1 VTEAPRGRPT
11 ASFGRS
17 DPKTKAGIAPD
28 KTDHASKV
36 RARIVLAIKDHRA
49 TGHKGIDPKATGD
62 KGTGLRATGLRATG
76 HKGIGVSDLRVKIG
90 VESARSAGSVR
101 SRSEP
106 RRCRTRR
113 S

>member
-1 VTEAPRGRPT
+1 
-11 ASFGRS
+11 
-17 DPKTKAGIAPD
+17 
-28 KTDHASKV
+28 V
-36 RARIVLAIKDHRA
+36 RARIVLEIKEHRA
-49 TGHKGIDPKATGD
+49 TGHRATGHRA
-62 KGTGLRATGLRATG
+62 TGHRATGLRETALRATALRATG
-76 HKGIGVSDLRVKIG
+76 HRETGVSDLRVKIG